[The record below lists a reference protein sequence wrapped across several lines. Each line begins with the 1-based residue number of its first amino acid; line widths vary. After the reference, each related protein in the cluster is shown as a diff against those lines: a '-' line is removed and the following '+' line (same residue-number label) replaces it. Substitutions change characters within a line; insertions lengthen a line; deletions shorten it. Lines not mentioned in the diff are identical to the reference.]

1 MTKSRNIN
9 APRKRWT
16 PEEEAKIIALYPD
29 MPSSDLAA
37 LLGRKVG
44 AVYQAAAR
52 LRISKSREF
61 MSSEASG
68 RILKVNTTVGLSGR
82 FKKGDKPWNT
92 GTHFCA
98 GGRSAETRFVK
109 GQTPHNER
117 PIGSLRISGENMLER
132 KMNNNKGANHVRW
145 IPVSRL
151 VWEAVHGKVP
161 PNHLV
166 VFKPG
171 MRTTELEQITI
182 DKLECISR
190 AEHARRNSMWRQSS
204 EIGKLYQLKGQITRQ
219 VNRIKKEAKETQI

>member
-1 MTKSRNIN
+1 MTKSRNIY
-9 APRKRWT
+9 APKKRWT
-16 PEEEAKIIALYPD
+16 PEEEALLVALYPD
-29 MPSSDLAA
+29 MPSEDLAA
-37 LLGRKVG
+37 QLGRKVG

-52 LRISKSREF
+52 LRIKKSESF
-61 MSSEASG
+61 MSSTLSG
-68 RILKVNTTVGLSGR
+68 RIIRGEIGLSGR
-82 FKKGDKPWNT
+82 FQTGHKTWNA

-151 VWEAVHGKVP
+151 VWEAVNGKVP

-171 MRTTELEQITI
+171 TRTTELEQITI

-190 AEHARRNSMWRQSS
+190 PASGAPATGSS
-204 EIGKLYQLKGQITRQ
+204 KRSAKQQIAIIEQ
-219 VNRIKKEAKETQI
+219 AFAKSVRSEKMKV

>member
-9 APRKRWT
+9 APKKRWT
-16 PEEEAKIIALYPD
+16 PEEEAKIVALYPD
-29 MPSSDLAA
+29 MPSVELAA

-52 LRISKSREF
+52 LRVGKSEAF
-61 MSSEASG
+61 MSSQLSG
-68 RILKVNTTVGLSGR
+68 RIVSAEFGLSGR
-82 FKKGDKPWNT
+82 FQKGNHSWNK
-92 GTHFCA
+92 GTHYVA
-98 GGRSAETRFVK
+98 GGRSAETRFVP

-161 PNHLV
+161 PKHLV

-182 DKLECISR
+182 DKLECVSR
-190 AEHARRNSMWRQSS
+190 AEHARRNSMWRDGN
-204 EIGKLYQLKGQITRQ
+204 EMGRLYQLKGQITRQ
-219 VNRIKKEAKETQI
+219 LNRIKKEAKEPQT